1 MGCLSWVGFL
11 MWTLVITLFVTGAA
25 PVHKTDLYMT
35 EAQCVQA
42 KEKAVAVRLKDG
54 EGIVAACRQKV

>member
-1 MGCLSWVGFL
+1 